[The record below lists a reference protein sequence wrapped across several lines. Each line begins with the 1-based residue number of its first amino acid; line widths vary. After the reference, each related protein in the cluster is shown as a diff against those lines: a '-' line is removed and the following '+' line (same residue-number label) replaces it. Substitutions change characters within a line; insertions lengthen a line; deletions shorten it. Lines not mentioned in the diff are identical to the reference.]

1 MRAAR
6 KDAGQQT
13 GVRYNVIRQH
23 QRHVLVVTV
32 AHTMDDKKR
41 LRKNSE
47 HASHSPHANRAS
59 HQTVAVVPEVVLLV
73 EVLQR
78 QLSVLSTQDDLVPQ
92 HHLVDGVRLRLVLG
106 RQVNEQL
113 LDVPV
118 EKRRQVRLQ
127 VEREEAEVEFV
138 VRHTVVGDAFSVRV

>member
-1 MRAAR
+1 M
-6 KDAGQQT
+6 
-13 GVRYNVIRQH
+13 
-23 QRHVLVVTV
+23 
-32 AHTMDDKKR
+32 
-41 LRKNSE
+41 
-47 HASHSPHANRAS
+47 NRTRNCAS

-78 QLSVLSTQDDLVPQ
+78 QLGVLAAHDDLVPQ

-106 RQVNEQL
+106 RQVDEQL

-118 EKRRQVRLQ
+118 EQRRQVRLQ

-138 VRHTVVGDAFSVRV
+138 VRHTVVGDAFAVCVDEGCG